1 MNNYYAKNGLP
12 ATNGRFVEVK
22 GEDGT
27 FYDFVATPGEIEKHL
42 SNLAEE
48 GYQAKTISYKLVPP
62 CVFRYFL
69 HLNLGYTEA
78 SWDDGK
84 DFYICK
90 SDKDCY
96 TPYTSGSPKIPL
108 NLWAHK
114 NRISPDT
121 ATQKARRGKLKTAEL
136 IGRQWFIDPNEP
148 NIDNRIKSGKYIKQN

>member
-12 ATNGRFVEVK
+12 DTSGRFVEVK

-69 HLNLGYTEA
+69 HLPMWEA
-78 SWDDGK
+78 
-84 DFYICK
+84 
-90 SDKDCY
+90 
-96 TPYTSGSPKIPL
+96 T
-108 NLWAHK
+108 
-114 NRISPDT
+114 
-121 ATQKARRGKLKTAEL
+121 KL
-136 IGRQWFIDPNEP
+136 P
-148 NIDNRIKSGKYIKQN
+148 